1 MSKALII
8 KDGIL
13 ASLAIIGSFAT
24 SLLGGWDK
32 AMQTLIILMTV
43 DYLTGLL
50 IAAVWNKSPKSANGA
65 LESKA
70 AGKGLI
76 RKGMY
81 IFAVLV
87 ACQVDQTIG
96 LNDLARNATIYG
108 FLGVEGLSI
117 VENMGIMGVPM
128 PPVIK
133 RSFELLKKRGEQE
146 SEVRIDEQTE

>member
-13 ASLAIIGSFAT
+13 ASLSIIGSFAT

-32 AMQTLIILMTV
+32 AMQTLIIFMTV

-128 PPVIK
+128 PQVIK

>member
-32 AMQTLIILMTV
+32 AMQTLIIFMTV

-96 LNDLARNATIYG
+96 LNDLTRNATIYG

-128 PPVIK
+128 PQVIK